1 MMFYSS
7 GMPAL
12 YLIGCINFF
21 VLYWVYKTLLVKFY
35 QITTSFNQDMAV
47 KSIRFYKFAV
57 VLHLIMGSFMYTN
70 SDILSTHNIKQIE
83 WIKRFLLALL
93 PKDEE

>member
-1 MMFYSS
+1 
-7 GMPAL
+7 
-12 YLIGCINFF
+12 
-21 VLYWVYKTLLVKFY
+21 
-35 QITTSFNQDMAV
+35 MAV